1 VLYNYCMDTYVSGA
15 HNMKA
20 EVAKERLK
28 LGKRALLAALVFVV
42 AVFVLNL
49 PQAFML
55 VVGIPLFMG
64 VRLVLEGTSRFSVTY
79 GLHGLYDEG
88 KGVKHTKED
97 EEIQQKD
104 RTKAQSILFFSTLAG
119 VMGALFCYVVLV

>member
-1 VLYNYCMDTYVSGA
+1 MR
-15 HNMKA
+15 A
-20 EVAKERLK
+20 EVAKEKAK
-28 LGKRALLAALVFVV
+28 LGKRALLAALVFVA
-42 AVFVLNL
+42 AVFVLSL
-49 PQAFML
+49 PQPFML

-64 VRLVLEGTSRFSVTY
+64 VKLWLEGRARFSVTY

-88 KGVKHTKED
+88 EGVKHTKED

-104 RTKAQSILFFSTLAG
+104 RTKAQSILFFSTVAG